1 MRTMGTGAPPALSNE
16 RDDAE
21 SAPRVTRRARY
32 MAILRVS
39 GMLPA
44 LVGVIVIGSFVS
56 PAFLTASNFETVL
69 KLTSVVGLIAIGQTL
84 VILSGAGGIDLSVGA
99 VIAVAGVTGAIFSGY
114 GMPGFL
120 LGCLVA
126 GAYFG
131 FINGLGVT
139 RGLLQP
145 FIVTLATMTI
155 ARGVAF
161 YLSQGSPLIVNL
173 PGLDTLGSG
182 SVWFLPTPALVFIV
196 VAVVAHVYLRYTVG
210 GRELYAIGGTEEAA
224 FLSGVPVARRRMLVY
239 VISGLLAGCAAIL
252 LTSFTASADAN
263 AASGYEL
270 SAIAAVV
277 VGGTAL
283 SGGQGGIIGT
293 MIGVFIIAL
302 TGNILNLANVD
313 PFMQLVVNGL
323 IVLVAV
329 SLEARG
335 KGAGSQEGSKRLI
348 GLALMYAVIAVGAL
362 TVAFYLA
369 PTT

>member
-1 MRTMGTGAPPALSNE
+1 
-16 RDDAE
+16 
-21 SAPRVTRRARY
+21 
-32 MAILRVS
+32 
-39 GMLPA
+39 
-44 LVGVIVIGSFVS
+44 
-56 PAFLTASNFETVL
+56 
-69 KLTSVVGLIAIGQTL
+69 
-84 VILSGAGGIDLSVGA
+84 
-99 VIAVAGVTGAIFSGY
+99 
-114 GMPGFL
+114 MPGFI
-120 LGCLVA
+120 LGCLAA

-131 FINGLGVT
+131 LINGLGVT

-155 ARGVAF
+155 ARGVAY
-161 YLSQGSPLIVNL
+161 YLSRARPRSSTSPGSTPSERLRGV
-173 PGLDTLGSG
+173 
-182 SVWFLPTPALVFIV
+182 LPTPCVVFIL
-196 VAVVAHVYLRYTVG
+196 VAIVAHVYLRHTVG

-224 FLSGVPVARRRMLVY
+224 FLSGVPVARRRIMVY
-239 VISGLLAGCAAIL
+239 VVSGLLAGCAAIL

-263 AASGYEL
+263 AASGYKL

-283 SGGQGGIIGT
+283 SGGQGGIIGI

-302 TGNILNLANVD
+302 TGNILNLVNVD
-313 PFMQLVVNGL
+313 PFMQLIVNGL

-335 KGAGSQEGSKRLI
+335 KGAGSRDGRKRLI
-348 GLALMYAVIAVGAL
+348 GLAMMYAVIAVGGL